1 MPKRKTTEE
10 YIQECK
16 ERGLDLPVEEY
27 KGAKIKIK
35 HKCSKGHIYKQ
46 RPDSHLRREK
56 CSKCN
61 SIKMNMLRR
70 KTSEK
75 YYQECKEKSLDL
87 PIEDYIN
94 SSTKIKHKC
103 KDGHIYYQRPNDHL
117 RGKGCPI
124 CKGNK
129 KKTSEEYYQ
138 ECKAK
143 GLDLPIEDYRGALVK
158 IKHKCKQKHIYEQ
171 KPSEHLHSSG
181 CPKCGRRKMVIS
193 RTGKNKKK
201 TTEEYLQE
209 CKSKGLDLPIEDYIN
224 ANTKIKH
231 KCSKGHIYEQ
241 TPSDH
246 LQKYGCPICNE
257 SHGERFIRNYLN
269 KNNIKYIT
277 QKRFHDLKDKT
288 YLSYDF
294 YLPSYNTLIEYQGKQ
309 HYESIDYFGG
319 EKQFNK
325 QRLHDELKREYAKDN
340 GYKLLELKYTLDTQ
354 DLIDKYLKRRIK

>member
-35 HKCSKGHIYKQ
+35 HKCKDGHIYYQ

-94 SSTKIKHKC
+94 SS
-103 KDGHIYYQRPNDHL
+103 
-117 RGKGCPI
+117 
-124 CKGNK
+124 
-129 KKTSEEYYQ
+129 
-138 ECKAK
+138 
-143 GLDLPIEDYRGALVK
+143 
-158 IKHKCKQKHIYEQ
+158 
-171 KPSEHLHSSG
+171 
-181 CPKCGRRKMVIS
+181 
-193 RTGKNKKK
+193 
-201 TTEEYLQE
+201 
-209 CKSKGLDLPIEDYIN
+209 
-224 ANTKIKH
+224 TKIKH